1 MAICNAENIEKI
13 KLIINKMKIFKNWYF
28 PDTEEHFINY
38 LKDNNTDKYQYEQRN
53 TSFSFLDKKRV
64 AIDIGANVGL
74 WAKDICKIFKEVK
87 LFEPFKLNAECL
99 NKNLENYSNFQ
110 IFDCALSNKN
120 SLGELYIHE
129 KGLGAN
135 SLVPS
140 DGITKTENIQL
151 KKLDDFEFQNVDYIK
166 IDVQFHE
173 LEVIEGSINTL
184 KKNNPVLCVEAARR
198 NEEELAY
205 VKKFIKI
212 LNTLNYKI
220 IGGKGKELFFKK

>member
-1 MAICNAENIEKI
+1 
-13 KLIINKMKIFKNWYF
+13 MKIYKDWYF
-28 PDTEEHFINY
+28 PDSEEHFIKY
-38 LKDNNTDKYQYEQRN
+38 LKQQNTNEYQKEQRK
-53 TSFSFLDKKRV
+53 TSLSFLESKRT

-74 WAKDICKIFKEVK
+74 WAKDFCEIFHEVM
-87 LFEPFKLNAECL
+87 LFEPYKLNIECL
-99 NKNLENYSNFQ
+99 KKNLENYQNFQ

-140 DGITKTENIQL
+140 DGITKTENIQI

-173 LEVIEGSINTL
+173 LEVIEGSIDTL
-184 KKNNPVLCVEAARR
+184 KNNNPVLCIEAARR
-198 NEEELAY
+198 NEEELSY
-205 VKKFIKI
+205 VKKFVTI
-212 LNTLNYKI
+212 LESLNYKI
-220 IGGKGKELFFKK
+220 VGGFGKELFFKK